1 LEYVDWCDMPR
12 VSIVITSYNSGLLIG
27 ETLDSILAQS
37 YRDFEIIVVDGGST
51 DDTIEVVSRYSSPVR
66 LIAGQRLT
74 KSAGRNVG
82 IRAAQGEYIGFVDAD
97 DLWLPDKLQA
107 QMDLL
112 EEQPDLKW
120 VYSDCYMFDGQTGA
134 NICTWSSRSRLHAG
148 NILESLFQDY
158 FIASPTP
165 LVHRDVF
172 DEVGHFDETFLRH
185 QPEDTDMW
193 LRVAAKFPVGLVS
206 RPLARFRRHPSSLT
220 MREDP
225 KMALDGVLFV
235 LDQAVIREPSRLGSL
250 RGQVFAK
257 RYVALGKGYA
267 GMRQTSAARAMFIK
281 AIQCDLAT
289 PAAYMFW
296 LSTWLGGTLLHYLH
310 RLNVAKRGY

>member
-1 LEYVDWCDMPR
+1 MPR
-12 VSIVITSYNSGLLIG
+12 VSVVITSYNSGLLIG
-27 ETLDSILAQS
+27 ETLDSILTQS

-51 DDTIEVVSRYSSPVR
+51 DNTIEVVSRYPSPVR

-107 QMDLL
+107 QMDVFK
-112 EEQPDLKW
+112 EQPNLKW
-120 VYSDCYMFDGQTGA
+120 VYSDCYMFDGQTKA

-148 NILESLFQDY
+148 AILGFLFQDY

-165 LVHRDVF
+165 LVRREVF
-172 DEVGHFDETFLRH
+172 DAVGYFDETLLRH

-193 LRVAAKFPVGLVS
+193 LRVAAKFPIGLVPK
-206 RPLARFRRHPSSLT
+206 PLARFRRHPNSLT

-225 KMALDGVLFV
+225 KMALEGVLFV
-235 LDQAVIREPSRLGSL
+235 LDRAVVREPARLGPL

-257 RYVALGKGYA
+257 HAIAFGRGYA
-267 GMRQTSAARAMFIK
+267 GRGQTSAARALFMQ
-281 AIQCDLAT
+281 AVHYYPVT
-289 PAAYMFW
+289 PAAYLYWMG
-296 LSTWLGGTLLHYLH
+296 TWLGNTLLHYLY
-310 RLNVAKRGY
+310 RLYVAKRGY